1 MGEHLNKIL
10 QIKEPSLKR
19 DDLISVLEALAQR
32 KIFPKDIYLQV
43 ISVLK
48 NILNLDNILI
58 VSSKYLAI
66 QLILQNID
74 KKFNKLYCSNDTNY
88 FYFNQFNKFFTNIQ
102 ALDINQYSIYFD
114 PQILS
119 DINNSFLFLIYN
131 LGYPVDIN
139 FISQIDIIS
148 MADFSGSLFTKYN
161 GKNLLNFVDFAVC
174 SLKDEEIVTAGD
186 GALIYIK
193 DKKLYEKINDFALK
207 NNLFL
212 SDFNCSLL
220 LSQLSKLEKIIE
232 SRKKL
237 FFALYDQTNEYAVNA
252 NWFDSRKI
260 LEKLDKQDLMENSS
274 FSTFTLDVPDIN
286 LAKNLAIQIGLEI
299 TPVISRPLSLELK
312 DDKNYPT
319 TSKVAAHAIYIPFYP
334 LLTDE
339 DLTKIVYFIKK
350 ISSY

>member
-1 MGEHLNKIL
+1 MEEHLNKIL

-43 ISVLK
+43 LNVLK
-48 NILNLDNILI
+48 GILKLDNILI

-66 QLILQNID
+66 QLILQNLD
-74 KKFNKLYCSNDTNY
+74 KKFIKLYCSNDTNL
-88 FYFNQFNKFFTNIQ
+88 FYFNQFNKFFSNIK
-102 ALDINQYSIYFD
+102 ALDINQYGIYFD
-114 PQILS
+114 PKIIS
-119 DINNSFLFLIYN
+119 DINSSFLFFTYN
-131 LGYPVDIN
+131 LGYPVDID
-139 FISQIDIIS
+139 FISQIDIIT
-148 MADFSGSLFTKYN
+148 MADFSGSLFSKFN
-161 GKNLLNFVDFAVC
+161 GKHLLNFVDFALC
-174 SLKDEEIVTAGD
+174 SLKDEEIITAGD

-193 DKKLYEKINDFALK
+193 DKKLYEKINDFASK

-220 LSQLSKLEKIIE
+220 LSQLAKLDKIIE

-237 FFALYDQTNEYAVNA
+237 FFAIYDQTYDYAVNA

-260 LEKLDKQDLMENSS
+260 LENWDKQNLIENSS
-274 FSTFTLDVPDIN
+274 FTTFTLDVSDIN
-286 LAKNLAIQIGLEI
+286 LAKSLAIQIGLEI
-299 TPVISRPLSLELK
+299 NPVISRPLSLELK
-312 DDKNYPT
+312 DDKNFPN
-319 TSKVAAHAIYIPFYP
+319 TSKVATHAVYIPFYP
-334 LLTDE
+334 LLTGD